1 MFTGFLDFFK
11 TCFGM
16 AAIELHCKMLIFKC
30 LIFNLK
36 KLPKKLPNFWVL
48 PPPFFDFNQSIQFI
62 QTMRCQLH

>member
-36 KLPKKLPNFWVL
+36 KLPKKLPNF
-48 PPPFFDFNQSIQFI
+48 
-62 QTMRCQLH
+62 